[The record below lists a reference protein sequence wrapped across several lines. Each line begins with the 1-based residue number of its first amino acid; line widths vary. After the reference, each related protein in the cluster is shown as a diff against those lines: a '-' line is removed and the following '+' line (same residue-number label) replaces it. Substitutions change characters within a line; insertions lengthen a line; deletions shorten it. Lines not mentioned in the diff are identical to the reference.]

1 MKKPVLRLFPPIAAL
16 AVAFSLTA
24 APADSSADPLV
35 GLWKAKRWFEPDVRG
50 TLIVQ
55 RTGDAFT
62 ADIAGRVL
70 PVQVEKGELSFRL
83 PNGEGSF
90 RGRVEGGE
98 ISGHWFDPGA
108 YPVRLRA
115 EGPNRWSGSIEPV
128 EQTFTFYL
136 LVRKNEDGSFGIV
149 LNNPERDHGA
159 RLGVDRLVRDGNTV
173 KLIAK
178 RDGQDRE
185 VVTGTYDPET
195 DVISLSFPSRGGTFD
210 FRREGDE
217 SDFYARGKNPP
228 RYVYRPP
235 PARDDGWSTGT
246 LQDAGIDRAAI
257 EKTIQMMV
265 DTPMVA
271 TDTPEVHALLVA
283 RHGKLVLEEYFHGEH
298 RDKMHDT
305 RSASKSFVS
314 LIAGAAM
321 QAGMPLSASTPVYK
335 VMNGGTFPEGLE
347 PRKRAMTLEHLL
359 TMTSGYQCDDWDEA
373 GPFNEELMWEH
384 EEKEPDFYRYA
395 LNIPM
400 AHDPGAKTFYCS
412 PGANLALG
420 VVSRAAGQ
428 SAIDLFDRLIAR
440 PLKIR
445 NYAWP
450 INRGGQ
456 PYGGGGVRINA
467 RDFLKLGQ
475 LMLDGTWDGRRI
487 LGREFAARASSPL
500 YKFVETRF
508 HYGYL
513 WWSLEYPYKDRTV
526 RGFHA
531 GGLGGQAVVVIPELD
546 LVIATFGAN
555 YSSAGNY
562 YVQLEIIPKHVLPAV
577 DGSQNGPAKSGTR
590 KRLR

>member
-1 MKKPVLRLFPPIAAL
+1 MLRLAAGL
-16 AVAFSLTA
+16 AASLVALSLA
-24 APADSSADPLV
+24 GAPADSSADRLV

-50 TLIVQ
+50 PLIIQ
-55 RTGDAFT
+55 RAGDAFT

-70 PVQVEKGELSFRL
+70 PMSVERGELSFRL

-90 RGRVEGGE
+90 RGKLQGGA
-98 ISGHWFDPGA
+98 IAGYWFDPGA
-108 YPVRLRA
+108 SPVRLEA
-115 EGPNRWSGSIEPV
+115 DGANRWIGNVEPV
-128 EQTFTFYL
+128 ENTFTFHL
-136 LVRKNEDGSFGIV
+136 LVRKREDGSFGIV

-159 RLGVDRLVRDGNTV
+159 RLGVERLVRDGNAV
-173 KLIAK
+173 KLIGK

-185 VVTGTYDPET
+185 LVTGTYDPEN

-217 SDFYARGKNPP
+217 SDFYARGKTPS
-228 RYVYRPP
+228 RYAYRPP
-235 PARDDGWSTGT
+235 PARDDGWTTQT
-246 LQDAGIDRAAI
+246 LDDAGIGIDRAAI
-257 EKTIQMMV
+257 EKTIQMLI
-265 DTPMVA
+265 DTPMDSV
-271 TDTPEVHALLVA
+271 DTPEVHALLMA

-298 RDKMHDT
+298 RDKLHDT

-314 LIAGAAM
+314 LIAGAAI
-321 QAGMPLSASTPVYK
+321 QAGAPLSTSTPVYRT
-335 VMNGGTFPEGLE
+335 MYGENLPADLD

-359 TMTSGYQCDDWDEA
+359 TMTAGFQCDDWSSEV
-373 GPFNEELMWEH
+373 PFNEDAMWDQ

-395 LNIPM
+395 LNMPM
-400 AHDPGAKTFYCS
+400 ARNPGEKTFYCS

-420 VVSRAAGQ
+420 VIGRATGE
-428 SAIDLFDRLIAR
+428 STLDLFDRLIAR
-440 PLKIR
+440 PMKIR
-445 NYAWP
+445 NYSWP

-475 LMLDGTWDGRRI
+475 LMLDGTWRGQRI

-500 YKFVETRF
+500 HPFDAF

-513 WWSLEYPYKDRTV
+513 WWSLEYPYKDRKV
-526 RGFHA
+526 RAFHA

-562 YVQLEIIPKHVLPAV
+562 YVQLEVIPKHLLPGV
-577 DGSQNGPAKSGTR
+577 RERQ
-590 KRLR
+590 